1 MEGFDGGFGVCLRVG
16 LDERGGGG
24 DGEDEG
30 FTLELRVGDADER
43 GRSRIRR
50 ALSGDAGE
58 RRAVRC
64 GRRHLHVAVVG
75 TVAAA
80 TCGKVRVGVRREGE
94 QGRDHWQ
101 VEEQQQR
108 KCEKTPHSLIVQT

>member
-1 MEGFDGGFGVCLRVG
+1 MEGFDGGLGVCLRVG

-50 ALSGDAGE
+50 ALFGDTGD
-58 RRAVRC
+58 RRAVRR
-64 GRRHLHVAVVG
+64 GWRHLHVAVVG

-80 TCGKVRVGVRREGE
+80 TCGEVRLGVRREGE

-108 KCEKTPHSLIVQT
+108 KCEKTPHSLIVQM